1 MLTHWN
7 NNPRIDMSLYSDT
20 LFWFRA
26 NQSLLF
32 LLNAAC
38 LAEKHQIPILKCLVW
53 PDQDSNPR
61 FTALEA
67 CTLTITL
74 TITPTVQC
82 KDDMLW
88 ERNNI
93 LSEQNIFLVG
103 TKYLSCG
110 TKIISWG
117 NNIICYGNKIICCG
131 SKISFLWEQDI
142 ILREQDKN
150 NSSMALISHRKY
162 MYC

>member
-53 PDQDSNPR
+53 PDRGSNPR
-61 FTALEA
+61 STALEA
-67 CTLTITL
+67 CTLTIT
-74 TITPTVQC
+74 PPMRF

-88 ERNNI
+88 KQNNI